1 MRRFCLVLVVLAM
14 IVLSES
20 ASVDCCRPLRSIKTI
35 GDATGEAVHGVEDVR
50 VGLDSAEN
58 GRGRGLE
65 EKQVATNMAAGPSR
79 KGPGH

>member
-1 MRRFCLVLVVLAM
+1 MRRFCLLLVVLAM
-14 IVLSES
+14 VLLSDS
-20 ASVDCCRPLRSIKTI
+20 ASVDCCRPLRSTNTI
-35 GDATGEAVHGVEDVR
+35 GDATGDAVR

-65 EKQVATNMAAGPSR
+65 EKQVETNLAAGPSR